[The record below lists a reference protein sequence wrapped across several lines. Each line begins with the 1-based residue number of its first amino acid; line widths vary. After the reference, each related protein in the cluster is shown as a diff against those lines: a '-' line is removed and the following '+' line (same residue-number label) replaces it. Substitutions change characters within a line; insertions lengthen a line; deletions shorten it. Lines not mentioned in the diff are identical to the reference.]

1 MRQAARAVKHSPF
14 LAPTNVGGR
23 GVREAGGEGELAD
36 LLAFS

>member
-14 LAPTNVGGR
+14 LAPTIVGR